1 MSDLTINDI
10 TILKDY
16 ALAGDRYNYWNY
28 LALKGDKYAALAL
41 GVVTNETRAG
51 YIANQYLTATAS
63 SLGLAIDDSTRWA
76 IGVDLMNADLILR
89 RSLNGALSLDVR
101 QIYDYHKDVFADHG
115 LGNDNK
121 AWTAAEVLR
130 PYILSND
137 VSKLNSL
144 WEGMLADQ
152 GADWVAGQSSIAQ
165 EMLSRFGDP
174 VVNRWLETVAT
185 AQVVYFGEIGLG
197 LTPESVSYR
206 NLSEIDGWTRD
217 STGNWRRPN
226 GILDSRP
233 DQWKYATQEQSE
245 QLNARLHLRLEKFGA
260 DAFELANPI
269 ARCFLAG
276 TPIRLS
282 DGTSKDIEFIRP
294 GDNVATFDGGNSAVS
309 SKLISGKVVKLF
321 SNITSEIIIISY
333 KLSNDAG
340 EVESRS
346 LYLTPFHIILTAS
359 GRWMPAREALMNGER
374 FVDAYGRSIEA
385 RYEIVR
391 AGTERAIEL
400 ACEDNRFRLQSG
412 LVTADEHGRAITAH
426 EVIGWK
432 TYNFEVE
439 STHTYVAGNLRVHN
453 WSIGD
458 EIDRLAFERPAE
470 FGFNQSL
477 GYAAIREAITY
488 RDANGIPR
496 SAYIVDNFGK
506 THFLTGE
513 AGPDGRT
520 VITRDRV
527 VEQWGDTGREI
538 TYDLDVRRWVKDGQV
553 VREGNWADN
562 GSHTDVFYDEYGNP
576 IFSFEFDPND
586 ELASVR
592 QNGVETFV
600 SGLGDLFGSFLG
612 QAIGNG
618 NQVLAATSGALIG
631 FLVNNVSNLI
641 KLNTG
646 LDITQIDANGQSALG
661 GGMSQSVQQAGQSA
675 NVGYVMTGDL
685 LGRLLGVGSSLL
697 IGELADALGI
707 DGFEGRVF
715 ETAANGVVNTFVKS
729 AITEA
734 LKPGTFDPSKIF
746 SNVSMGDLAT
756 GLANSFGGLFGSM
769 LASAVITPE
778 TPEAAVFASAGS
790 ALGALAGQAVATA
803 LFSAIP
809 FIGPFLGAFLGQV
822 LATWAGNALYDNDD
836 LAAVTIGRD
845 GTTGKLGVIDA
856 RVWDDGDLQIAYSL
870 ANAVTGTANQILEFT
885 GARLHATQDLAVE
898 VGYYNNYRN
907 WLYAFAGAEQ
917 EFYRSAAGTDDSA
930 LARIAQKGIGQVVSQ
945 MQLVGGDIIMR
956 RAFDVARV
964 GVSDGDLTMLG
975 FDMQVAK
982 DYRFY
987 LDNTR
992 LVNEIIAADPNSKFT
1007 MSWLITLQRAQEL
1020 GLNRGS
1026 VNDFRGGIVE
1036 NLRDRGILDKLDWA
1050 PDFDPAEPDT
1060 LVLRKGGHVVEI
1072 DNAFGPGATLRLTGT
1087 DGADSVNFSGQAIQS
1102 VLRYD
1107 GGAGNDSIVGH
1118 HGTDLLVGGA
1128 GDDTID
1134 GGAGHDWINGGDGND
1149 TLYGGAGDD
1158 LVVGADGDDYLNGGS
1173 GIDTL
1178 IGGAGNDTIDIDATE
1193 ARDTIVASTTNS
1205 ASEYDIVRFGVS
1217 IDQQGSLYARRGA
1230 DLVITTR
1237 SGGMQTILRLVLIGT
1252 DEEGR
1257 GIYET
1262 RPFEEFV
1269 ETGRGE
1275 VVVQNF
1281 FLTQSAVDSFQ
1292 YLKSGT
1298 SVAGADLWRQLT
1310 PFEQVVESYALANG
1324 GHRQLNLDGLAV
1336 ETWTAI
1342 DTEFDAQG
1350 RVVQQTIYYDA
1361 TLSVTIYG
1369 EADNI
1374 IYADDNVHLVNGMG
1388 GNDRIYGTLGAD
1400 SLYGGTGD
1408 DILVGYAG
1416 NDVLYGEDGND
1427 TLYGD
1432 AGNDTLYGG
1441 AGTDKL
1447 YGGAGADQ
1455 LYGGEGDDE
1464 LDGGDGDDE
1473 LNGGEGRNTL
1483 RGGSGNDILIGGSS
1497 ADTLQ
1502 GDAGNDALYGGAGVD
1517 TLYGG
1522 DGDDLLDGGDGS
1534 DKLYG
1539 GAGHDRLFG
1548 GEGDDELDG
1557 GDGNDVLD
1565 GGEGLNTLRGGNGN
1579 DILLGGSW
1587 ADTLYGDDGDDELRG
1602 AAGADQLYGGA
1613 GVDSLY
1619 GGDGNDTLE
1628 GGAGADKLWGDA
1640 GDDILR
1646 GGAGNDELAGGAGN
1660 DQLDGG
1666 DDDDLLLG
1674 DEGDDILIGGA
1685 GNDRLEGGAG
1695 TDVLNGGLGNDLL
1708 HGQAGNDTLNGD
1720 DGDDELYG
1728 DDGDDTLHGGAGVDK
1743 LYGGVGTDELYGD
1756 DGDDI
1761 LDGGAGDD
1769 RLWGGAGADQLIGGA
1784 GNDVLDG
1791 GDGNDT
1797 LLGGAGDD
1805 QLTGGDGD
1813 DILDGGEGHDV
1824 LLGGAG
1830 NDRLIGGGGNDV
1842 IDGGDGIDTVVLS
1855 GERTNYE
1862 ITLQVAIDRFT
1873 IVDKRV
1879 GSPDGTDL
1887 AAIEIFEFSDKTV
1900 TATDLDYFV
1909 STDRAVAWNID
1920 NADGSKTRLGW
1931 DADAASGVEVYVKNF
1946 DAQSRQTSGTT
1957 FHGNG
1962 ARTVYAW
1969 DVANTQLWA
1978 SYVQNYDVA
1987 GRLEKQVNTNDNGTR
2002 TDFYWDAAGTADW
2015 SMRTDEFN
2023 AAGQKLS
2030 QETKFD
2036 NGTRSTMEWDVS
2048 NVQSWSRLDKNF
2060 DAYGRHIWQQAFY
2073 DDGSRSDWTWDH
2085 ANTQDWWHLIRTFD
2099 AAGRQTWQ
2107 EISYDGGNRT
2117 VWQWDQA
2124 NVQGWWHLVQTFD
2137 AAGRQTWQQAFNDDG
2152 TRNEWSWDQSNT
2164 QDWWHIVQT
2173 YDTAGRLIWQRAHYD
2188 NGTRTDWNW
2197 DQSNVQ
2203 SWWHLV
2209 YNFDVYDRLVYH
2221 YIAWDDGRTE
2231 EQQWDPA
2238 GNYGWSWL
2246 QYVRDGAG
2254 RLYYHAIN
2262 WDDGRR
2268 EYQNWDVNNTS
2279 DWASWQDI
2287 HDWSGHVSR
2296 AIDFDNGS
2304 HQRHFYD
2311 PANQQGWSSV
2321 VEYFDWAWRLTS
2333 KNTYYDGG
2341 EYTIE
2346 RWDTPNQNPY
2356 WSYNTYSIN
2365 AMGQLYSFYTLDDFG
2380 FYTLYFPPI
2389 VLDLNGDGLD
2399 IVSFDDSTATFD
2411 WEQNGVRQQTAW
2423 AGPEDGF
2430 LVIDLAADGSAGG
2443 DGVIDQRKEIAFTDW
2458 ASGSLSDLDGLRE
2471 AFDSN
2476 GDGQFNADDA
2486 RWSEFRIWRDANQN
2500 GVTDAGELRSLA
2512 DWGISSISLT
2522 PRAGEATSR
2531 SDGSTVT
2538 ATMNFSW
2545 ADGSEGLAGD
2555 VALKV
2560 DASEFKG
2567 SVHSETIIGGLGST
2581 RFVGGEG
2588 GDTITGGSGNDVFV
2602 FGPNFGKDTITDF
2615 VAGAGTD
2622 DVIEFDDA
2630 VFADL
2635 SSVLAAAS
2643 QVGADTVIA
2652 YDANNTITLKNVAMS
2667 NLHQDDFR
2675 FV

>member
-1 MSDLTINDI
+1 MFGVGIVNINTNDPNI
-10 TILKDY
+10 RQYQTTDGSWVPFTLQH
-16 ALAGDRYNYWNY
+16 
-28 LALKGDKYAALAL
+28 
-41 GVVTNETRAG
+41 VVNHELMHA
-51 YIANQYLTATAS
+51 IANV
-63 SLGLAIDDSTRWA
+63 DD
-76 IGVDLMNADLILR
+76 GPEHNAM
-89 RSLNGALSLDVR
+89 V
-101 QIYDYHKDVFADHG
+101 
-115 LGNDNK
+115 ND
-121 AWTAAEVLR
+121 T
-130 PYILSND
+130 
-137 VSKLNSL
+137 
-144 WEGMLADQ
+144 LADTQ
-152 GADWVAGQSSIAQ
+152 AGPH
-165 EMLSRFGDP
+165 R
-174 VVNRWLETVAT
+174 
-185 AQVVYFGEIGLG
+185 Y
-197 LTPESVSYR
+197 SY
-206 NLSEIDGWTRD
+206 E
-217 STGNWRRPN
+217 
-226 GILDSRP
+226 
-233 DQWKYATQEQSE
+233 A
-245 QLNARLHLRLEKFGA
+245 
-260 DAFELANPI
+260 

-276 TPIRLS
+276 TPIQLPDGSTVPIELIKPGQLVATFSGEGSLRLS
-282 DGTSKDIEFIRP
+282 DAIESPIVP
-294 GDNVATFDGGNSAVS
+294 
-309 SKLISGKVVKLF
+309 GKVVRLF
-321 SNITSEIIIISY
+321 ENITTEIIA
-333 KLSNDAG
+333 LSVRGRVDHEATI
-340 EVESRS
+340 
-346 LYLTPFHIILTAS
+346 YLTPGHVILTAS
-359 GRWMPAREALMNGER
+359 GRFM
-374 FVDAYGRSIEA
+374 EA
-385 RYEIVR
+385 RKALLLNEKFIGADGHAVDVEYELVHFNSEKGLRLSAERVEFEPVTRLVR
-391 AGTERAIEL
+391 
-400 ACEDNRFRLQSG
+400 C
-412 LVTADEHGRAITAH
+412 DEHGLAVAPR
-426 EVIGWK
+426 EVTGWK
-432 TYNFEVE
+432 TYNFEVKD
-439 STHTYVAGNLRVHN
+439 THTYIAGGLRVHN

-458 EIDRLAFERPAE
+458 ELDRLAFEHPDL
-470 FGFNQSL
+470 FGYNADL
-477 GYAAIREAITY
+477 GYQAINEAITW
-488 RDANGIPR
+488 RDSDGIAR
-496 SAYIVDNFGK
+496 SAYIVDNFGD

-513 AGPDGRT
+513 PDAFGNT
-520 VITRDRV
+520 VIVRDRV
-527 VEQWGDTGREI
+527 VAKWADTGREFE
-538 TYDLDVRRWVKDGQV
+538 YENDVRRTIENGTLVKEASWAPDGSRIEDFFNPDGSLKFKLNINSADEVMSVEQPSGAVILAGSIGASLGSQLGRALAGDNV
-553 VREGNWADN
+553 VLQIGSSALLSTLLGNLGAALA
-562 GSHTDVFYDEYGNP
+562 GGKSAFDVTSLVVGE
-576 IFSFEFDPND
+576 
-586 ELASVR
+586 
-592 QNGVETFV
+592 NGVSTLTTSVGGSLET
-600 SGLGDLFGSFLG
+600 L
-612 QAIGNG
+612 
-618 NQVLAATSGALIG
+618 
-631 FLVNNVSNLI
+631 
-641 KLNTG
+641 
-646 LDITQIDANGQSALG
+646 
-661 GGMSQSVQQAGQSA
+661 AGQLGNNLRGEITSYLSSFV
-675 NVGYVMTGDL
+675 VGE
-685 LGRLLGVGSSLL
+685 
-697 IGELADALGI
+697 IADALGLEGFERGLFTTVGNTVGNQFLTNVTNRALGNLVRDPVTGLMRAAELS
-707 DGFEGRVF
+707 DGFGFSQMGINIGNMLGSYFGSQLGQKIVQAKSE
-715 ETAANGVVNTFVKS
+715 EAA
-729 AITEA
+729 
-734 LKPGTFDPSKIF
+734 
-746 SNVSMGDLAT
+746 
-756 GLANSFGGLFGSM
+756 LFGSAM
-769 LASAVITPE
+769 SSIGATVG
-778 TPEAAVFASAGS
+778 AAV
-790 ALGALAGQAVATA
+790 
-803 LFSAIP
+803 FSAIP
-809 FIGPFLGAFLGQV
+809 IIGPFIGSAIGQIIGTMLGNVF
-822 LATWAGNALYDNDD
+822 TDNDD
-836 LAAVTIGRD
+836 VATADIILDQATGRM
-845 GTTGKLGVIDA
+845 TTGNWLVMDGGKIIFADTMAKTAANNINAFLDSLGVKAVAAAEYGPTKVGYFVNHMNQRYVFAVDPVGNNGELNQDNTTA
-856 RVWDDGDLQIAYSL
+856 AIAY
-870 ANAVTGTANQILEFT
+870 AQNA
-885 GARLHATQDLAVE
+885 
-898 VGYYNNYRN
+898 
-907 WLYAFAGAEQ
+907 
-917 EFYRSAAGTDDSA
+917 A
-930 LARIAQKGIGQVVSQ
+930 LAGLS
-945 MQLVGGDIIMR
+945 LVGGDVVVR
-956 RAFDVARV
+956 RAFHASRDEGMVQLAFDV
-964 GVSDGDLTMLG
+964 
-975 FDMQVAK
+975 QIAK
-982 DYRFY
+982 DYRYY
-987 LDNTR
+987 LENVSLINT
-992 LVNEIIAADPNSKFT
+992 LIAAQPQSEFAAG
-1007 MSWLITLQRAQEL
+1007 WLVTLLRAQEL
-1020 GLNRGS
+1020 GLNQGS
-1026 VNDFRGGIVE
+1026 ANDFRGGITAH
-1036 NLRDRGILDKLDWA
+1036 LLGIADKLAWT
-1050 PDFDPAEPDT
+1050 PDFDPNNPDT
-1060 LVLRKGGHVVEI
+1060 LILRQGGHVVKI
-1072 DNAFGPGATLRLTGT
+1072 DNAFGPGATLHQIGT
-1087 DGADSVNFSGQAIQS
+1087 DGADNVNFSGQAIQS

-1118 HGTDLLVGGA
+1118 QGTDLLVGGA

-1158 LVVGADGDDYLNGGS
+1158 LVVGGDGDDYLNGGS
-1173 GIDTL
+1173 GVDTL

-1230 DLVITTR
+1230 DLIITTR
-1237 SGGMQTILRLVLIGT
+1237 AGAMQTILRPVLIGT

-1257 GIYET
+1257 GIYEN

-1275 VVVQNF
+1275 VIVQNF

-1310 PFEQVVESYALANG
+1310 PYEQVVESYALANG

-1350 RVVQQTIYYDA
+1350 RVVQQTIYYDT

-1427 TLYGD
+1427 TLYGE

-1441 AGTDKL
+1441 AGVDKL

-1685 GNDRLEGGAG
+1685 GNDRLEGGEG

-1728 DDGDDTLHGGAGVDK
+1728 DDGDDTLRGGAGVDK

-1791 GDGNDT
+1791 GAGNDT

-1900 TATDLDYFV
+1900 TAADLDYFV

-1978 SYVQNYDVA
+1978 SYVQSYDVA
-1987 GRLEKQVNTNDNGTR
+1987 GRLEKQVNINDNGTR

-2117 VWQWDQA
+2117 VWHWDQA

-2137 AAGRQTWQQAFNDDG
+2137 AAGRQTWQEAYNDDG
-2152 TRNEWSWDQSNT
+2152 TRNGWSWDQSNT

-2221 YIAWDDGRTE
+2221 YIAWDDGRIE
-2231 EQQWDPA
+2231 EQRWDHS
-2238 GNYGWSWL
+2238 GSDSWSWMH
-2246 QYVRDGAG
+2246 YIHDSAG
-2254 RLYYHAIN
+2254 RLYYRAIN

-2311 PANQQGWSSV
+2311 PANQQNWSTV
-2321 VEYFDWAWRLTS
+2321 IEFFDWAWRLND
-2333 KNTYYDGG
+2333 KHVNYDDGSRTV
-2341 EYTIE
+2341 ENYDPRNE
-2346 RWDTPNQNPY
+2346 QWWDYVY
-2356 WSYNTYSIN
+2356 WHYNAWGY
-2365 AMGQLYSFYTLDDFG
+2365 LDFAWSRDDWG
-2380 FYTLYFPPI
+2380 FIRYAAAPI
-2389 VLDLNGDGLD
+2389 ALDLDGQGLD
-2399 IVSFDDSTATFD
+2399 LIGFNDSSAAFD
-2411 WEQNGVRQQTAW
+2411 WDGDGVRQQTAW
-2423 AGPEDGF
+2423 IGPQDGF
-2430 LVIDLAADGSAGG
+2430 LVIDLAEGGDAGP
-2443 DGVIDQRKEIAFTDW
+2443 DGVIDQAKEIAFTNW
-2458 ASGSLSDLDGLRE
+2458 AAGSKTDLEGLRI
-2471 AFDSN
+2471 AFDTN
-2476 GDGQFNADDA
+2476 GDDVLDSSDE
-2486 RWSEFRIWRDANQN
+2486 RWSEFRVWQDINQD
-2500 GVTDAGELRSLA
+2500 GKTDAGELKTLA
-2512 DWGISSISLT
+2512 EWGISSISLT
-2522 PRAGEATSR
+2522 AGPGDSVPRP
-2531 SDGSTVT
+2531 DGSYVT
-2538 ATMNFSW
+2538 GTISYTRD
-2545 ADGSEGLAGD
+2545 DGSIGAGAD
-2555 VALKV
+2555 VSLTIEV
-2560 DASEFKG
+2560 PEMVG
-2567 SVHSETIIGGLGST
+2567 SANDDIL
-2581 RFVGGEG
+2581 
-2588 GDTITGGSGNDVFV
+2588 TGGRSANVFTGGAGNDVFV
-2602 FGPNFGKDTITDF
+2602 FGSDFGKDTITDF

-2643 QVGADTVIA
+2643 QVGSDTVIA

>member
-1 MSDLTINDI
+1 MEV
-10 TILKDY
+10 
-16 ALAGDRYNYWNY
+16 R
-28 LALKGDKYAALAL
+28 AAL
-41 GVVTNETRAG
+41 
-51 YIANQYLTATAS
+51 
-63 SLGLAIDDSTRWA
+63 
-76 IGVDLMNADLILR
+76 LR
-89 RSLNGALSLDVR
+89 GEQLV
-101 QIYDYHKDVFADHG
+101 
-115 LGNDNK
+115 
-121 AWTAAEVLR
+121 
-130 PYILSND
+130 
-137 VSKLNSL
+137 
-144 WEGMLADQ
+144 LADGRPVPVTYEVIRYGSARGNELCSQ
-152 GADWVAGQSSIAQ
+152 NPAFAPVADY
-165 EMLSRFGDP
+165 L
-174 VVNRWLETVAT
+174 
-185 AQVVYFGEIGLG
+185 
-197 LTPESVSYR
+197 
-206 NLSEIDGWTRD
+206 
-217 STGNWRRPN
+217 
-226 GILDSRP
+226 
-233 DQWKYATQEQSE
+233 
-245 QLNARLHLRLEKFGA
+245 LR
-260 DAFELANPI
+260 
-269 ARCFLAG
+269 
-276 TPIRLS
+276 
-282 DGTSKDIEFIRP
+282 
-294 GDNVATFDGGNSAVS
+294 
-309 SKLISGKVVKLF
+309 
-321 SNITSEIIIISY
+321 
-333 KLSNDAG
+333 
-340 EVESRS
+340 
-346 LYLTPFHIILTAS
+346 
-359 GRWMPAREALMNGER
+359 
-374 FVDAYGRSIEA
+374 
-385 RYEIVR
+385 
-391 AGTERAIEL
+391 
-400 ACEDNRFRLQSG
+400 
-412 LVTADEHGRAITAH
+412 DEHGLVVAPR
-426 EVIGWK
+426 EVVGWR

-439 STHTYVAGNLRVHN
+439 GTHTYIAGGFRVHN

-458 EIDRLAFERPAE
+458 EIDRLAFEYPDQ
-470 FGFNQSL
+470 FGFNQDL
-477 GYAAIREAITY
+477 GYAANNESVTF
-488 RDANGIPR
+488 RDADGVAR

-520 VITRDRV
+520 IITRDRV
-527 VEQWGDTGREI
+527 VEQWGDSGREI
-538 TYDLDVRRWVKDGQV
+538 TYENDVRRWVKDGQV
-553 VREGNWADN
+553 VREGSWAAD
-562 GSHTDVFYDEYGNP
+562 GSHADVFYDEYGNP
-576 IFSFEFDPND
+576 VFSFEFDPND
-586 ELASVR
+586 ELSAVSQDGVR
-592 QNGVETFV
+592 TFV
-600 SGLGDLFGSFLG
+600 SGLGDVFGSFLG

-631 FLVNNVSNLI
+631 FVLNNVENLLRLGVDADLT
-641 KLNTG
+641 KLGADGTTMLGKSLDQG
-646 LDITQIDANGQSALG
+646 LI
-661 GGMSQSVQQAGQSA
+661 QAGQTISP
-675 NVGYVMTGDL
+675 GYQLTGDL
-685 LGRLLGVGSSLL
+685 LGRIAGVGSTLL
-697 IGELADALGI
+697 ISELADALGL

-715 ETAANGVVNTFVKS
+715 EIVAGGVVNTYVK
-729 AITEA
+729 AAVTEA
-734 LKPGTFDPSKIF
+734 LRNPANFDLGAVFNS
-746 SNVSMGDLAT
+746 VSSAEIGVNIQGAL
-756 GLANSFGGLFGSM
+756 GGFFGSQ
-769 LASAVITPE
+769 LASLVITPDS
-778 TPEAAVFASAGS
+778 PEAALFASAGS
-790 ALGALAGQAVATA
+790 AIGSLAGTAATTGISVG
-803 LFSAIP
+803 LWSIP
-809 FIGPFLGAFLGQV
+809 FIGPFVGAFLGQV
-822 LATWAGNALYDNDD
+822 IATLIGNALSDNDE
-836 LAAVTIGRD
+836 LAGATIGID
-845 GTTGKLGVIDA
+845 ANGHLGVIA
-856 RVWDDGDLQIAYSL
+856 TRVWDSGNLGLAYSL
-870 ANAVTGTANQILEFT
+870 ANAVSGTANQILEFS
-885 GARLHATQDLAVE
+885 GARLNPLQNLSVE
-898 VGYYNNYRN
+898 VGYYNNYRD
-907 WLYAFAGAEQ
+907 WLYAFAGGEQ
-917 EFYRSAAGTDDSA
+917 EFYRSAHGTDERA
-930 LARIAQKGIGQVVSQ
+930 LASIVQKGIGQVISQ
-945 MQLVGGDIIMR
+945 MELIGGDIVMR
-956 RAFDVARV
+956 RAFEASHGGVA
-964 GVSDGDLTMLG
+964 DGDLTMLG
-975 FDMQVAK
+975 FDMRVAK
-982 DYRFY
+982 DYRYY
-987 LDNTR
+987 LENTR
-992 LVNEIIAADPNSKFT
+992 LINELILADTNSEFA
-1007 MSWLITLQRAQEL
+1007 MSWIVTLQRAQEL

-1072 DNAFGPGATLRLTGT
+1072 DNAFGPGSTLRLTGT
-1087 DGADSVNFSGQAIQS
+1087 DGADNVNFSGEAIQS

-1158 LVVGADGDDYLNGGS
+1158 LVVGGDGDDYLNGGS

-1237 SGGMQTILRLVLIGT
+1237 AGAMQTILRLVLIGT

-1269 ETGRGE
+1269 ETSRGE
-1275 VVVQNF
+1275 VIVQNF

-1350 RVVQQTIYYDA
+1350 RVVQQTIYYDT

-1388 GNDRIYGTLGAD
+1388 GNDRLYGTLGAD

-1791 GDGNDT
+1791 GAGNDT

-1900 TATDLDYFV
+1900 TAADLDYFV

-2117 VWQWDQA
+2117 VWHWDQA

-2137 AAGRQTWQQAFNDDG
+2137 AAGRQTWQEAYNDDG
-2152 TRNEWSWDQSNT
+2152 TRNGWSWDQSNT
-2164 QDWWHIVQT
+2164 QEWWHIVQT
-2173 YDTAGRLIWQRAHYD
+2173 YDTAGRLIWQRAYYD
-2188 NGTRTDWNW
+2188 NGTRTDWSW
-2197 DQSNVQ
+2197 DHSNTQ
-2203 SWWHLV
+2203 SWWHLA
-2209 YNFDVYDRLVYH
+2209 YNYDVYDRLVYH

-2231 EQQWDPA
+2231 EQQWDHSGAQP
-2238 GNYGWSWL
+2238 WSWI
-2246 QYVRDGAG
+2246 QSIRDGAG
-2254 RLYYHAIN
+2254 RLYYQAID

-2268 EYQNWDVNNTS
+2268 EYLNWDVNNTS
-2279 DWASWQDI
+2279 DWASWQDV
-2287 HDWSGHVSR
+2287 HNWSGHVSR
-2296 AIDFDNGS
+2296 TIDLDNGS
-2304 HQRHFYD
+2304 HQRHLYD
-2311 PANQQGWSSV
+2311 PANQQSWSSV
-2321 VEYFDWAWRLTS
+2321 VEYYDWAWRLND
-2333 KNTYYDGG
+2333 KHVNYDDGSRTV
-2341 EYTIE
+2341 ENYDPRNE
-2346 RWDTPNQNPY
+2346 QWWDYVY
-2356 WSYNTYSIN
+2356 WHYNAWGY
-2365 AMGQLYSFYTLDDFG
+2365 LDFAWSRDDWG
-2380 FYTLYFPPI
+2380 FIRYAAAPI
-2389 VLDLNGDGLD
+2389 ALDLDGQGLD
-2399 IVSFDDSTATFD
+2399 LIGFNDSSAAFD
-2411 WEQNGVRQQTAW
+2411 WDGDGVRQQTAW
-2423 AGPEDGF
+2423 IGPQDGF
-2430 LVIDLAADGSAGG
+2430 LVIDLAEGGDAGP
-2443 DGVIDQRKEIAFTDW
+2443 DGVINQAKEIAFTNW
-2458 ASGSLSDLDGLRE
+2458 AAGSKTDLEGLRI
-2471 AFDSN
+2471 AFDTN
-2476 GDGQFNADDA
+2476 GDDVLDSSDE
-2486 RWSEFRIWRDANQN
+2486 RWSEFRVWQDINQD
-2500 GVTDAGELRSLA
+2500 GKTDAGELKTLA
-2512 DWGISSISLT
+2512 EWGISSISLT
-2522 PRAGEATSR
+2522 AGPGDSVPRP
-2531 SDGSTVT
+2531 DGSYVT
-2538 ATMNFSW
+2538 GTISYTRD
-2545 ADGSEGLAGD
+2545 DGSIGAGAD
-2555 VALKV
+2555 VSLTIEV
-2560 DASEFKG
+2560 PEMVG
-2567 SVHSETIIGGLGST
+2567 SANDDIL
-2581 RFVGGEG
+2581 
-2588 GDTITGGSGNDVFV
+2588 TGGRSTNVFTGGAGNDVFV
-2602 FGPNFGKDTITDF
+2602 FGSDFGKDTITDF

-2643 QVGADTVIA
+2643 QVGSDTVIA